1 MNRNHF
7 FLLGLVLLYVG
18 LQFRFVET
26 FVLNDKS
33 SKFLAQRLGS
43 PESSP
48 TLNITQAAQ
57 RLFPASMAPS
67 SSRSVTPPEWIGWA
81 LLSIGSVLVLHSL
94 AMPKPGQPS

>member
-33 SKFLAQRLGS
+33 SKFLAQRFGS
-43 PESSP
+43 AEQNA

-57 RLFPASMAPS
+57 RLFPASMSPTS
-67 SSRSVTPPEWIGWA
+67 PRNLTPPEWVGWA
-81 LLSIGSVLVLHSL
+81 LLSIGSVLVLHAL
-94 AMPKPGQPS
+94 AMPKPGQPG

>member
-7 FLLGLVLLYVG
+7 FLMGLVLLYVG

-26 FVLNDKS
+26 FVLNERS

-43 PESSP
+43 GDGSQ

-57 RLFPASMAPS
+57 RFFPTSMAPS
-67 SSRSVTPPEWIGWA
+67 SSRSLSPPEWVGWA
-81 LLSIGSVLVLHSL
+81 LLSIGSVLVLHAL
-94 AMPKPGQPS
+94 AMQKPGQPG

>member
-7 FLLGLVLLYVG
+7 FLAGLVLLYVG

-43 PESSP
+43 PETSA

-57 RLFPASMAPS
+57 RLFPASMASPS
-67 SSRSVTPPEWIGWA
+67 PRSVTPPEWVGWA
-81 LLSIGSVLVLHSL
+81 LLSIGSVLVLHAL
-94 AMPKPGQPS
+94 AMQKPGPPA

>member
-7 FLLGLVLLYVG
+7 FLVGLVLLYVG

-43 PESSP
+43 GE
-48 TLNITQAAQ
+48 TGGLNIRQAAQ
-57 RLFPASMAPS
+57 GLFPIGAAAPS
-67 SSRSVTPPEWIGWA
+67 TRSITPPEWVGWA
-81 LLSIGSVLVLHSL
+81 LLSIGSVLVLHAL
-94 AMPKPGQPS
+94 AMPKPGPPA

>member
-7 FLLGLVLLYVG
+7 FLAGLVLLYLG
-18 LQFRFVET
+18 LQFRFVDT

-43 PESSP
+43 ADNSP
-48 TLNITQAAQ
+48 GLNIRQAAQ
-57 RLFPASMAPS
+57 GIFPASLAPS
-67 SSRSVTPPEWIGWA
+67 SSRSLTPPEWVGWA

-94 AMPKPGQPS
+94 AMPKPGQG